1 MAWWRHKA
9 NSARRCPV
17 LADGVAHALVA
28 AAATHR
34 LGYSLREDPG
44 IEVWA
49 HALHDLA
56 LEEGVGLGL
65 AAQYVPLLL
74 GGRLSASL
82 TLRGSFLCA
91 TWRLP
96 LAAGPPP
103 SPPRP
108 PLAPPPPLTLHVLR
122 VPPLLEP

>member
-17 LADGVAHALVA
+17 LADGVAPALVA

-103 SPPRP
+103 STPPHH
-108 PLAPPPPLTLHVLR
+108 LGHPPPVTLPARRAHPL
-122 VPPLLEP
+122 PAP